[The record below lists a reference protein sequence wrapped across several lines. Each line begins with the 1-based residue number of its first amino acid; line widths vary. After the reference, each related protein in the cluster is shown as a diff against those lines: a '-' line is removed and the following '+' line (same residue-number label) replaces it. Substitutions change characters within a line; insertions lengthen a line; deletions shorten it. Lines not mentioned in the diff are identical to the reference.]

1 MSKGNMDKKDFQL
14 WSDSKLISE
23 VKSGNQ
29 FVFEFLIKKY
39 QKRIATII
47 SGIIGNCAETADVGQ
62 ETFIRFYYGVK
73 DFRNESSI
81 LTYLTKIAINLS
93 LNELKKRKRHF
104 FISLFKNEE
113 QTEEIDLIQDTDR
126 FEESNLRELISIAL
140 RQLDLNTRMV
150 IILRL
155 IEGYS
160 VKETSEILKIPLGTV
175 LSRQAR
181 GQEKLKLILHKYL

>member
-1 MSKGNMDKKDFQL
+1 MNKKEFHL
-14 WSDSKLISE
+14 WSDAKLISE

-29 FVFEFLIKKY
+29 AAFEYLIIKY
-39 QKRIATII
+39 QKRIATVI
-47 SGIIGNCAETADVGQ
+47 SGVIGNCTEIDDVGQ

-81 LTYLTKIAINLS
+81 LTYLTRIAINLS
-93 LNELKKRKRHF
+93 LNELKKRRKNY

-113 QTEEIDLIQDTDR
+113 QTEEIELIQDSDLL
-126 FEESNLRELISIAL
+126 EKANLKEIISLAL
-140 RQLDLNTRMV
+140 QQLEIQTRTV
-150 IILRL
+150 IVLRL

-160 VKETSEILKIPLGTV
+160 VKETSEILEIPLGTV